1 MDCLWRGRDGVE
13 RRLERWDPY
22 ISPLAL
28 DVISFFF
35 PAEPVSA
42 PTQFGRDANQPI
54 NCASRLS
61 AHCARV
67 GCRTIPHAATTSRS
81 SRQPIS
87 HVSSPDMRQTCLLD
101 YPRLFLVGGRC
112 IVVSVSSL
120 AFPWSRS
127 LFGNHW
133 PASASWPCRS
143 ITPILMSRAV
153 CSPTYSSGCCKH
165 WFRDMK

>member
-42 PTQFGRDANQPI
+42 PAQFGRDANQPI

-101 YPRLFLVGGRC
+101 YPRLFLVGVESYPCLRWHFLGLDLC
-112 IVVSVSSL
+112 L
-120 AFPWSRS
+120 A
-127 LFGNHW
+127 
-133 PASASWPCRS
+133 
-143 ITPILMSRAV
+143 ITGQLQPRGLVDR
-153 CSPTYSSGCCKH
+153 
-165 WFRDMK
+165 